1 MIMVLCKMTKD
12 RENILVETFHFPVN
26 HHKSDSRK
34 HHLMETIPPWKVWW
48 NWSDFFFQL
57 EREHFLRIAL
67 HLRCHVTFWEVDSKP
82 PNTKGPIF
90 SFGGVNLS
98 RNPPPRLPWCPMH
111 WCDFQEVVGAF
122 WSLLAA
128 LALVVSVY
136 RPTRTFW
143 SKGGELLRKHNFLKG
158 FWGKS
163 ELICFRIYELSL
175 KIEVFVLLTFFG
187 WYLIHIHSIFIP
199 YSMYVRVTCFFYE
212 NKYIACQSSRMAHGQ
227 MVPWQWHL
235 CQVGELNFHW
245 LRLGLHAR
253 TVIWPCNFKHRKYKI
268 HGSHFNIH
276 VWYMYGLFS
285 YIWVGF

>member
-1 MIMVLCKMTKD
+1 MTKD
-12 RENILVETFHFPVN
+12 RGNILVETSHFPVN
-26 HHKSDSRK
+26 HHKSDSRN
-34 HHLMETIPPWKVWW
+34 HNLMETISHEKSDETGAFFSSWKGNIFWE
-48 NWSDFFFQL
+48 Q
-57 EREHFLRIAL
+57 
-67 HLRCHVTFWEVDSKP
+67 RCILDVMWLWEVDSKP
-82 PNTKGPIF
+82 PNTKGPN
-90 SFGGVNLS
+90 SFRRCKSL

-187 WYLIHIHSIFIP
+187 WYLIHIHSIFDVCE
-199 YSMYVRVTCFFYE
+199 SDMFF
-212 NKYIACQSSRMAHGQ
+212 
-227 MVPWQWHL
+227 
-235 CQVGELNFHW
+235 
-245 LRLGLHAR
+245 
-253 TVIWPCNFKHRKYKI
+253 
-268 HGSHFNIH
+268 
-276 VWYMYGLFS
+276 
-285 YIWVGF
+285 